1 LGRSFGEEG
10 GIDSILDRSAN
21 CNTEFIDFPL
31 RSIKANKET
40 NSNKHNSFK
49 KCNKNTLSVL
59 ERSKSTFLNWKHL
72 EFLFLYIPLII

>member
-31 RSIKANKET
+31 RNIKANKKT
-40 NSNKHNSFK
+40 NSNKHNGFK
-49 KCNKNTLSVL
+49 KCN
-59 ERSKSTFLNWKHL
+59 
-72 EFLFLYIPLII
+72 

>member
-1 LGRSFGEEG
+1 VENIFLGVVLCQVIVWLAQQLLGRSFGEEG

-49 KCNKNTLSVL
+49 KCN
-59 ERSKSTFLNWKHL
+59 
-72 EFLFLYIPLII
+72 